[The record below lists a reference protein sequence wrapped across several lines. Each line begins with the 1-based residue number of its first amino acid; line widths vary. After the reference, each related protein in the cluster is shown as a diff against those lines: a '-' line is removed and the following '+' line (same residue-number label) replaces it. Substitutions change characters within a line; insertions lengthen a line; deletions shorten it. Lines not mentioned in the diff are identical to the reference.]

1 MEQIVTNNTQIKSQC
16 DKLVTELIACR
27 KLSQTTQESMADWL
41 GVSRKK
47 LSEFESGNFDF
58 DLAMQYADKMSI
70 DVKLNFDLN

>member
-27 KLSQTTQESMADWL
+27 KQSQTTQESMADWL

-58 DLAMQYADKMSI
+58 ELAMLYADKMSI
-70 DVKLNFDLN
+70 DVNMIYKVN